1 MENVWL
7 QLDIRTL
14 NFIVIL
20 FSFIYCIGLL
30 LFQVTQKPIEGLSL
44 FSLSILII
52 GSGPLLLS
60 LRDIIPNYL
69 SIVGSNTLIA
79 LGFHLTLYSLSVF
92 RGYSSKLSQFSSVL
106 LIVVLVSFIYFTY
119 YEPSIRSR
127 IVVISLF
134 MVFVT
139 LSTAIVA
146 VKGAN
151 EDLPLATKMMAIPF
165 IAYGAFMVLRIVMS
179 ISEVEITDFMQAS
192 QVHQLTFLF
201 SIVLIVSM
209 SFSML
214 WMINA
219 RLLRINE
226 HLLHQDPLT
235 KLKNRRALNDA
246 IPQFQQKVQNT
257 PVSIVMSDVDNFKA
271 INDQHGHLVGDDVIQ
286 AVANNIQDKLTD
298 SAVAFRLGGDEI
310 MILLPSYYL
319 TDAEDWTNQLRQ
331 SISEISLDTQPTLQL
346 TASFGIALLSPTG
359 NWKES
364 VEKADKAL
372 YQSKKNGR
380 NKVSISA

>member
-1 MENVWL
+1 MDDFW
-7 QLDIRTL
+7 LDIRTL

-20 FSFIYCIGLL
+20 FSAIYCIGLL
-30 LFQVTQKPIEGLSL
+30 LFQVAQKPIEGLSL
-44 FSLSILII
+44 FSLSIFII

-60 LRDIIPNYL
+60 LRGIIPDYL
-69 SIVGSNTLIA
+69 SIVGSNMLIA
-79 LGFHLTLYSLSVF
+79 LGFHLTLYSLSLF
-92 RGYSSKLSQFSSVL
+92 RGYSSKLSQLSSVL
-106 LIVVLVSFIYFTY
+106 LLAVLISFIYFTY
-119 YEPSIRSR
+119 YVPSIQSR

-134 MVFVT
+134 MSFVT
-139 LSTAIVA
+139 FSTAV
-146 VKGAN
+146 VSLKGKN
-151 EDLPLATKMMAIPF
+151 EDFPLATKMMALPF
-165 IAYGAFMVLRIVMS
+165 IAYSAFMVLRIVMA
-179 ISEVEITDFMQAS
+179 ISEAEITDFMQAS

-246 IPQFQQKVQNT
+246 ISRFQQKAQSI
-257 PVSIVMSDVDNFKA
+257 PVSIIMSDVDNFKS
-271 INDQHGHLVGDDVIQ
+271 INDYYGHLVGDDVIQ
-286 AVANNIQDKLTD
+286 AVANNIQNALSD

-310 MILLPSYYL
+310 IILIPSCYL
-319 TDAEDWTNQLRQ
+319 NEAEVWTNQLRQ
-331 SISEISLDTQPTLQL
+331 SISDITLDTQPTLQL

-372 YQSKKNGR
+372 YQSKRNGR
-380 NKVSISA
+380 NMVSTSA